1 MRAPHRSRCR
11 SAHLLA
17 IVTVLLMS
25 SAAAQAA
32 GDRDDEGFIQ
42 AVIEGRRNS
51 REAYERALKQERQ
64 AADEARRSREREA
77 SIRGSGAI
85 PDQPPGGDGTGSEVA
100 PEGTDTG
107 DGGESESPFPWTLV
121 MLAGLALLVFF
132 ALRPRFR
139 GRSS

>member
-85 PDQPPGGDGTGSEVA
+85 PDQPPGATEQAAKSPRKV
-100 PEGTDTG
+100 PTPG